1 MQVINTNVS
10 SLNAQRNLTG
20 SGLALA
26 TALQR
31 LSSGLR
37 INSAKDD
44 AAGLA
49 ISERFNTQ
57 IRGSDVAQRNA
68 SDGISLSQTA
78 EGSLAEVAN
87 NLQRIRELAVQA
99 RNGTNSASDRAA
111 LDNEVQQLKAEID
124 RVAGSA
130 SFNGVKLL
138 DGTFTS
144 SVFQVGANAGETIYV
159 NNLTNASSSAL
170 GTYNYATVNGAAAT
184 AFTAVTAGDLTING
198 TSVGAIAA
206 TTTAVLR
213 AAQVRDAVNSV
224 SGTTGVYA
232 TTDSANNIVTLF
244 SQGNITI
251 AHAGASSSAAIT
263 GLTAATTN
271 AAAVTGFAT
280 GNVLTGAA
288 ANSMMYAMDA
298 ALTSVNT
305 ARATLG
311 AIQNRFQ
318 SVVNNLSIQEEN
330 LTASRSRILDAD
342 FAAETAALTRAQI
355 LQQAGTAILAQ
366 ANAVPQNVLTLLR

>member
-20 SGLALA
+20 SGLQLA

-49 ISERFNTQ
+49 ISERFSTQ
-57 IRGSDVAQRNA
+57 IRGSGVAQRNA
-68 SDGISLSQTA
+68 NDGISLSQTA
-78 EGSLAEVAN
+78 EGSLTEVAN
-87 NLQRIRELAVQA
+87 NLQRMRELAVQA
-99 RNGTNSASDRAA
+99 RNGTNSATDRAA
-111 LDNEVQQLKAEID
+111 LDNEVQQLKAEIN
-124 RVAGSA
+124 RVAATA

-138 DGTFTS
+138 DGSFTS
-144 SVFQVGANAGETIYV
+144 AMFQVGANAGEAIYV
-159 NNLTNASSSAL
+159 NNLVDAKTSQL

-198 TSVGAIAA
+198 TSVGGIAA
-206 TTTAVLR
+206 TTTASLR

-224 SGTTGVYA
+224 SGTTGVFA
-232 TTDSANNIVTLF
+232 TTDSASDVVTLF
-244 SQGNITI
+244 STGNII
-251 AHAGASSSAAIT
+251 VAHAGASSTAAIT

-271 AAAVTGFAT
+271 ATAVTGFAT

-298 ALTSVNT
+298 ALTAVNT

-330 LTASRSRILDAD
+330 LSASRSRILDAD
-342 FAAETAALTRAQI
+342 FAEETASLTRAQI
-355 LQQAGTAILAQ
+355 LQQAGTAVLAQ
-366 ANAVPQNVLTLLR
+366 ANAVPQNVLSLLR